1 VRPRLGDQAGQ
12 VTAFVVVF
20 ALTVIFVAGLV
31 FDGGY
36 VLAARRRALNEAEA
50 AARVGADALVVEQ
63 YRGSGGV
70 SLDPALAV
78 GAAQSYLAETGHSG
92 TVRVVGDRVVVDVS
106 FAQPLQI
113 LGVAGIGAMTVS
125 GTGEARAVRG
135 LEVEG

>member
-1 VRPRLGDQAGQ
+1 MRARVGDEAGQ
-12 VTAFVVVF
+12 VTAFVVAF
-20 ALTVIFVAGLV
+20 AMTVIFVAGLV

-63 YRGSGGV
+63 YRTSGGV
-70 SLDPALAV
+70 DLEPAVAIS
-78 GAAQSYLAETGHSG
+78 AAQSYLAQTGHSG
-92 TVRVVGDRVVVDVS
+92 SVQVLGDRVVVDVS

-113 LGVAGIGAMTVS
+113 LGVAGIGSMTVN

-135 LEVEG
+135 VEAEI